1 MEKVLIVDD
10 ELNMRVVL
18 HAMLKKKG
26 YSVTEAVDGVDA
38 QTRLEKENFDVLVTD
53 LKMPRLNGL
62 GLLEDVTSKY
72 PEMPVIIITAH
83 GTIETAVDALKKGA
97 FDYIT
102 KPFDQG
108 ELINVIDKALRTR
121 RKNCDKVILGEGEID
136 HYGIVGRTE
145 KIREIYATI
154 EQIAATRTT
163 ILITGETGTG
173 KELIARAIHRGSS
186 RRNNAFIKINCGAIA
201 ESLIE
206 SELFGYEKGAFT
218 GAAAAKPGKFELAH
232 EGTIFLDEIGELPRD
247 MQVKLLQVL
256 QDQTFERV
264 GGVKTLHVDV
274 RIIAATNRDL
284 QKEIKE
290 GNFREDLY
298 YRLNVVPIKMPPLRE
313 RKEDIPSLTR
323 YFLDRFNA
331 KLNRSIREIVP
342 QVLDCFQKYSWP
354 GNIRELEN
362 LVERIVLLAKD
373 EKISLEDVPDEIK
386 NSPGEEILDSEEKD
400 KDQFETYLLREME
413 NFTERLVLMARS
425 EKKGALED
433 HHDEAFTE
441 DQKKPG
447 PYRNFIEN
455 QKAEVEKRMIEKILG
470 ECSGNITHAARR
482 LGFSRKGLQLK
493 MLKYNLRKK

>member
-26 YSVTEAVDGVDA
+26 FQVSEAADG
-38 QTRLEKENFDVLVTD
+38 LEALDYLAKESFDLIVTD

-62 GLLEDVTSKY
+62 GLLESVKSKY
-72 PEMPVIIITAH
+72 PDIPVILITAH

-102 KPFDQG
+102 KPFDQA
-108 ELINVIDKALRTR
+108 ELINVIEKAIRTR
-121 RKNCDKVILGEGEID
+121 IRNQDEIILPMEEID
-136 HYGIVGRTE
+136 KYGIVGCSE
-145 KIREIYATI
+145 KIRDIYKTI
-154 EQIAATRTT
+154 EQVSSTKTT

-173 KELIARAIHRGSS
+173 KELIAHAIHQSS
-186 RRNNAFIKINCGAIA
+186 PRSDNAYIKINCGAIA

-206 SELFGYEKGAFT
+206 AELFGYEKGAFT
-218 GAAAAKPGKFELAH
+218 GATSAKPGKFELADG
-232 EGTIFLDEIGELPRD
+232 GTIFLDEIGEIPKD

-264 GGVKTLHVDV
+264 GGIRTIKVDV

-284 QKEIKE
+284 LKEIKE

-313 RKEDIPSLTR
+313 RKEDIAPLAH
-323 YFLDRFNA
+323 YFLERFNTT
-331 KLNRSIREIVP
+331 LNKDIKGIDPE
-342 QVLDCFQKYSWP
+342 VLDCIKNYSWP

-362 LVERIVLLAKD
+362 LIERIVLLTSG
-373 EKISLEDVPDEIK
+373 ESISISDLPDEMKAAPDPAIQGLEKGEK
-386 NSPGEEILDSEEKD
+386 NRFEE
-400 KDQFETYLLREME
+400 YLLREME

-425 EKKGALED
+425 EKKAEEETSTRADLNADGKQE
-433 HHDEAFTE
+433 
-441 DQKKPG
+441 G
-447 PYRNFIEN
+447 PYRKFIKS
-455 QKAEVEKRMIEKILG
+455 QTAEVEKRMIERILE
-470 ECSGNITHAARR
+470 ECSGNITHAAKR

-493 MLKYNLRKK
+493 MVKYNLRKR

>member
-1 MEKVLIVDD
+1 MKKVLIVDD

-18 HAMLKKKG
+18 HAMLKKNG
-26 YSVTEAVDGVDA
+26 YEVTEAVDGLDA
-38 QTRLEKENFDVLVTD
+38 LAHLEKESFDVLVTD
-53 LKMPRLNGL
+53 LKMPKLNGL
-62 GLLEDVTSKY
+62 GLLEGVTAKY
-72 PEMPVIIITAH
+72 PETPVIIITAH

-102 KPFDQG
+102 KPFDQD
-108 ELINVIDKALRTR
+108 ELIGVIDKALRTR
-121 RKNCDKVILGEGEID
+121 IKNSDKVILGEGEID
-136 HYGIVGRTE
+136 EYGIVGCSE
-145 KIREIYATI
+145 KIREIYSTL
-154 EQIAATRTT
+154 EQVASTRTT
-163 ILITGETGTG
+163 IMITGETGTG
-173 KELIARAIHRGSS
+173 KELIARAIHRGSP
-186 RRNNAFIKINCGAIA
+186 RKNNAFIKINCGAIA

-218 GAAAAKPGKFELAH
+218 GAATSKPGKFELAH

-264 GGVKTLHVDV
+264 GGVKTLQVDV

-284 QKEIKE
+284 LKEIKE

-323 YFLDRFNA
+323 YFFDRFNA
-331 KLNRSIREIVP
+331 TLNKNIEEIDP

-362 LVERIVLLAKD
+362 LVERIVLLSKD
-373 EKISLEDVPDEIK
+373 GKISLDDVPDEIK
-386 NSPGEEILDSEEKD
+386 NLPDQELPDSEGKD
-400 KDQFETYLLREME
+400 KDQFEKYLLREME

-425 EKKGALED
+425 EKKGVVED
-433 HHDEAFTE
+433 RYDEGLVDGE
-441 DQKKPG
+441 KQSG
-447 PYRNFIEN
+447 LYRNFIET
-455 QKAEVEKRMIEKILG
+455 QKAEVEKRMIEKILD
-470 ECSGNITHAARR
+470 ECSGNITHAAKR

-493 MLKYNLRKK
+493 MVKYNLRKK